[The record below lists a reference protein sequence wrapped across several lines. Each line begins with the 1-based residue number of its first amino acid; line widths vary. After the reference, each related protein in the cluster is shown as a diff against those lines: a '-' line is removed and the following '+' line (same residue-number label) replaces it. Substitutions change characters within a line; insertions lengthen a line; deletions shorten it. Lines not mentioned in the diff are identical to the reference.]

1 MEPDVFKPLKI
12 IFLVVLF
19 TLFSTPL
26 FAHTLPGVYNYLTVH
41 PARITFRMI
50 ISGIDM
56 ARMTGL
62 GNGDLT
68 PGDIGRL
75 RASRK
80 SIETRINQGLRLSRN
95 GRVLPLKLLK
105 IAPLPMG
112 FELDLEAAG
121 TPPIRAFSI
130 RDTLLRAENPAYQ
143 SFFTISRAGEDINTT
158 HPAILDSEHPSLEWR
173 YTGIRVL
180 SADKSQHGGLFNLQG
195 YLKRELPVSWIF
207 LGFLMA
213 FILGIGHA
221 FTPGHGKSLMAAY
234 LAGQHGRMKD
244 AFVMGITTTIT
255 HTSSV
260 ILLGIIVLFFSHII
274 LPSTLY
280 PWVERISA
288 ILIIITGG
296 VILLQRIKEK
306 THPRETEHSHP
317 HSHTHPHTHSH
328 GGVTHTH
335 PHSPESTK
343 QAFWLAFSGGL
354 VPCPSALAVLFA
366 AIAMG
371 RIGYGILMLVVFSLG
386 LGGTLVL
393 IGIAILKSRTFLEKI
408 EGANRIIRHL
418 DLVGPAF
425 IMIIGVLFLL
435 HGPFGALKI

>member
-1 MEPDVFKPLKI
+1 VAPDVCKPLRI
-12 IFLVVLF
+12 VFFAVLF
-19 TLFSTPL
+19 ALFSVTS
-26 FAHTLPGVYNYLTVH
+26 FAHTLPGVYNYLTIY
-41 PARITFRMI
+41 PEKISFRMI

-56 ARMTGL
+56 ARITGL

-68 PGDIGRL
+68 PGDIDRL

-80 SIETRINQGLRLSRN
+80 FIESRINKGIRISQNDRILSLN
-95 GRVLPLKLLK
+95 LLK
-105 IAPLPMG
+105 IIPLPMG
-112 FELDLEAAG
+112 FELDITAEG
-121 TPPIRAFSI
+121 TPPINAFSI
-130 RDTLLRAENPAYQ
+130 QDTLLREENPAYQ
-143 SFFTISRAGEDINTT
+143 SFFTITKGGEKLNTT
-158 HPAILDSEHPSLEWR
+158 HPAILDSEHPSLVWR
-173 YTGIRVL
+173 QAGIQIL
-180 SADKSQHGGLFNLQG
+180 NADKSKHGGLLNLQG
-195 YLKRELPVSWIF
+195 YLKRDLPVSWIF

-234 LAGQHGRMKD
+234 LVGHHGHMKD
-244 AFVMGITTTIT
+244 AFVMGLTTTIT

-260 ILLGIIVLFFSHII
+260 ILLGIIVMFFSHII

-288 ILIIITGG
+288 VLIIITGG

-306 THPRETEHSHP
+306 THSHETGHRHAHAHSHP
-317 HSHTHPHTHSH
+317 HTHTH
-328 GGVTHTH
+328 GGTTHTH
-335 PHSPESTK
+335 PHPEGTK

-366 AIAMG
+366 AIALG
-371 RIGYGILMLVVFSLG
+371 RIGYGILMILVFSLG
-386 LGGTLVL
+386 LGGTLIL
-393 IGIAILKSRTFLEKI
+393 IGIGILKSRVFLQKI

-425 IMIIGVLFLL
+425 IMIIGILFLL
-435 HGPFGALKI
+435 HGPFGTLKI

>member
-1 MEPDVFKPLKI
+1 MGPDVFKPLRI
-12 IFLVVLF
+12 IFLVILL
-19 TLFSTPL
+19 TLISITS

-41 PARITFRMI
+41 PGKITFRMI

-56 ARMTGL
+56 ARLTGL

-80 SIETRINQGLRLSRN
+80 SIETRINQGLQLSQN
-95 GRVLPLKLLK
+95 GHTLSLNLLK
-105 IAPLPMG
+105 ITALPMG
-112 FELDLEAAG
+112 FELNMAAGG
-121 TPPIRAFSI
+121 TPPIRAFTVQ
-130 RDTLLRAENPAYQ
+130 DTLLQKKNPDYQ
-143 SFFTISRAGEDINTT
+143 SFFTISKAGEDINTT

-173 YTGIRVL
+173 YTGIRIL
-180 SADKSQHGGLFNLQG
+180 SASESEHGGLFNLQG
-195 YLKRELPVSWIF
+195 YLKHNMPVSWIF
-207 LGFLMA
+207 LGFIMA

-234 LAGQHGRMKD
+234 LVGHHGRMKD
-244 AFVMGITTTIT
+244 AFVMGLTTTIT

-260 ILLGIIVLFFSHII
+260 ILLGIIVMFFSHII

-288 ILIIITGG
+288 VLIIITGG

-306 THPRETEHSHP
+306 THPHETEHSHT

-335 PHSPESTK
+335 LHPPESTK

-425 IMIIGVLFLL
+425 IMIIGILFLL